1 MKSSFY
7 TRAHLLA
14 SLAGGA
20 LMLTACGGGGG
31 GDGVQPMTTAV
42 DPTVQVSP
50 QASTNATAAASYVDA
65 LASTP
70 TSTAN
75 SLEPVAVPAALATDD
90 TAEPV

>member
-1 MKSSFY
+1 
-7 TRAHLLA
+7 
-14 SLAGGA
+14 
-20 LMLTACGGGGG
+20 
-31 GDGVQPMTTAV
+31 
-42 DPTVQVSP
+42 VQVSP